1 MVGSQIR
8 DFTSI
13 AFESSHV
20 NRAITLIVV
29 DFSWLI
35 SCLVLNLAEILL
47 GLSMHWRD
55 SNNRQ
60 EKVDKFNLLMENISA
75 ALFVLMILFM
85 PLMCTWLI
93 NSILI
98 LVVDK

>member
-8 DFTSI
+8 DFTLI

-29 DFSWLI
+29 DISWLL

-47 GLSMHWRD
+47 GLSMHW
-55 SNNRQ
+55 
-60 EKVDKFNLLMENISA
+60 
-75 ALFVLMILFM
+75 
-85 PLMCTWLI
+85 
-93 NSILI
+93 
-98 LVVDK
+98 

>member
-1 MVGSQIR
+1 
-8 DFTSI
+8 
-13 AFESSHV
+13 
-20 NRAITLIVV
+20 
-29 DFSWLI
+29 
-35 SCLVLNLAEILL
+35 LAEILL

-93 NSILI
+93 S
-98 LVVDK
+98 